1 MTTPS
6 PSAHRDICQA
16 REQLMEDIS
25 AIIEGY
31 DSQKSPEYLTA
42 TLCDAVCKNF
52 PSSNH
57 RLLSAIYMLDLQER
71 IRSRISTMQAD
82 LQSAETYEERACL
95 TYQINRFQ
103 KEFLNRFNTC
113 L

>member
-6 PSAHRDICQA
+6 PFAHRDICQA

-31 DSQKSPEYLTA
+31 DSRESPEYLAA

-52 PSSNH
+52 PSSN
-57 RLLSAIYMLDLQER
+57 Q
-71 IRSRISTMQAD
+71 
-82 LQSAETYEERACL
+82 
-95 TYQINRFQ
+95 
-103 KEFLNRFNTC
+103 
-113 L
+113 

>member
-6 PSAHRDICQA
+6 PFAHKAICQA

-31 DSQKSPEYLTA
+31 DSRESSEYLAA

-52 PSSNH
+52 PSSDL
-57 RLLSAIYMLDLQER
+57 RLISAIHMITLEER
-71 IRSRISTMQAD
+71 IRSRIKLLQVCLQGAD
-82 LQSAETYEERACL
+82 TIEEHDSL
-95 TYQINRFQ
+95 TRQINTLRRQ
-103 KEFLNRFNTC
+103 LSNQ
-113 L
+113 

>member
-6 PSAHRDICQA
+6 PFAHRDICQA

-31 DSQKSPEYLTA
+31 DSRESPEYLAA

-52 PSSNH
+52 PSSDPRRH
-57 RLLSAIYMLDLQER
+57 YLGMHTLEER
-71 IRSRISTMQAD
+71 IRSRIRILQVCLQGAD
-82 LQSAETYEERACL
+82 TSEERDSL
-95 TYQINRFQ
+95 TRQINNLWRQ
-103 KEFLNRFNTC
+103 LSDQ
-113 L
+113 